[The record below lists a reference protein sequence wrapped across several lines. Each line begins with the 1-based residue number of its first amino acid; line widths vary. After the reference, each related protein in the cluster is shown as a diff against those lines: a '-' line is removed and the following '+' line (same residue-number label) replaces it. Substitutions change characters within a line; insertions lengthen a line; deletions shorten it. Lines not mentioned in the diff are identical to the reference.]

1 VSEPAVSE
9 PAVSET
15 AVSEPAVSEPV
26 ALKPPPRRQVTRRF
40 VARKAA
46 TTPDA
51 SESAEISRATV
62 DESTGRP
69 DATRGI
75 DPSRTHPVNAAAD
88 EAQAEQLRKYSAQFA
103 ALWEAAGSAG
113 TADVLSTP
121 HHKTTPAGASEGE
134 VAPPVAQ
141 AEPKVAVLTSA
152 TVIVEDT
159 SAASDDDGSL
169 AEADDGFGDRIEDAH
184 SEDAHSEAAHLGPGH
199 PADEAAPVADADR
212 ADTDRADTDWADTDR
227 ADEDLAQQELVDL
240 EIADLELTDLELT
253 DLELDRPES
262 DRSEPGGAAKAGP
275 AEYAATSEYGP
286 ADTPSVAEPAVVGT
300 RPTGTRPTDTRPTD
314 TATGTTAVVDVPGSG
329 QPTTS
334 ATSGG
339 SSNRDSGP
347 RRLVGTSMAAVIV
360 LVLAVIGVGI
370 GIAVSRSGDSKPA
383 GAVGGQAVTTSSTAA
398 GSNSTGSVT
407 ATSASTDPSAGN
419 GNSDVPEPV
428 AQQRDL
434 LDAWVGANLSRSA
447 VIVADPT
454 TVTALK
460 LAGFSNA
467 RADTALAGIDRQ
479 SVDYLVSV
487 PSSDTQSTE
496 RNELAEASAK
506 LAIFSAG
513 TDAVSISQVFPQG
526 SPDLQ
531 KRRANNLGARRIA
544 ANQLPANPAIQFMGT
559 TKSVIQSANVDLR
572 AMTVLVVLGQQGT
585 VWVRDISLD
594 TSEERAGQP
603 ARTLTI
609 TVADSQTA
617 QTILSALPVLY
628 RPLGIVAVSPGTLR
642 LIWAP
647 AVAPVVTDG

>member
-1 VSEPAVSE
+1 V
-9 PAVSET
+9 T
-15 AVSEPAVSEPV
+15 V
-26 ALKPPPRRQVTRRF
+26 A
-40 VARKAA
+40 
-46 TTPDA
+46 D
-51 SESAEISRATV
+51 
-62 DESTGRP
+62 D
-69 DATRGI
+69 D
-75 DPSRTHPVNAAAD
+75 
-88 EAQAEQLRKYSAQFA
+88 AQAEQLRKYSAQFA
-103 ALWEAAGSAG
+103 ALWEAAGR
-113 TADVLSTP
+113 ADVLSTV
-121 HHKTTPAGASEGE
+121 HETTPVGASVGE

-141 AEPKVAVLTSA
+141 AEPKVEVTTSTTAV
-152 TVIVEDT
+152 VEDT
-159 SAASDDDGSL
+159 SAGPDDEGSIEEV
-169 AEADDGFGDRIEDAH
+169 EAGVGDRIEDAH
-184 SEDAHSEAAHLGPGH
+184 SEAEHLDAGH
-199 PADEAAPVADADR
+199 PADEAAPVAETER
-212 ADTDRADTDWADTDR
+212 AATEPAVTDRAVTDR

-240 EIADLELTDLELT
+240 EIADLELA
-253 DLELDRPES
+253 DLELDRPDWE
-262 DRSEPGGAAKAGP
+262 RSEPDGAAKARP
-275 AEYAATSEYGP
+275 AEYADASEYGL
-286 ADTPSVAEPAVVGT
+286 ADTPSAAEPAVVDT
-300 RPTGTRPTDTRPTD
+300 RSTDTRSTDTRSTDTRSTDTRSTD

-329 QPTTS
+329 QPATS
-334 ATSGG
+334 AKSGSG
-339 SSNRDSGP
+339 SNRDSGP
-347 RRLVGTSMAAVIV
+347 RRRLGGTSTAAVIV

-383 GAVGGQAVTTSSTAA
+383 GAVGGPAVTTSNTAA
-398 GSNSTGSVT
+398 DSNSTGSAT

-526 SPDLQ
+526 SADLQ

-544 ANQLPANPAIQFMGT
+544 ANQLPANPAVQFMGT
-559 TKSVIQSANVDLR
+559 TKSVMQSANVDLR

-594 TSEERAGQP
+594 ASEERAGQP